1 MLLTDSLHYVFAQL
15 LLPHVAPGTSALVV
29 LAVATVELGIYGMV
43 TRRLHWRP
51 FWDRRW
57 AFLAIGF
64 LVAAATN
71 LSFHAVKYIDPGTA
85 SLLSQTSTLFALA
98 FSFVWLRERLSP
110 MQVVGAVLAMVGAL
124 IVTFERGN
132 YLRLGALIVIGS
144 AFMYALH
151 AAFTKRYRKDMELAD
166 FFFFRLLCST
176 VFLLILAGA
185 TGDLEWPVARAWPLL
200 ILTGTVD
207 VLVSRTLYYIALQ
220 RLKMSVH
227 AIVLTVS
234 PLAAVL
240 WALLLFDSLP
250 TLRQLMGGIAVV
262 AGTLIVVSQSVRPSR
277 SSVDVK

>member
-1 MLLTDSLHYVFAQL
+1 MLLTDSLHYVFARL
-15 LLPHVAPGTSALVV
+15 LLPDVAPGSSALFV
-29 LAVATVELGIYGMV
+29 LGVATVELAIYGMI
-43 TRRLHWRP
+43 TKRLHWGS
-51 FWDRRW
+51 FWQHKW
-57 AFLAIGF
+57 VLLAIGF

-85 SLLSQTSTLFALA
+85 SLLSQMSTLFALG
-98 FSFVWLRERLSP
+98 FSFIWLQERLRSL
-110 MQVVGAVLAMVGAL
+110 QAVGAALTVVGALVVA
-124 IVTFERGN
+124 FQRGD

-151 AAFTKRYRKDMELAD
+151 AAVTKRYRKDMDLVD

-176 VFLLILAGA
+176 AFLLILAGV

-207 VLVSRTLYYIALQ
+207 VLVSRALYYIALQ

-240 WALLLFDSLP
+240 WALLIFGTLP
-250 TLRQLMGGIAVV
+250 TLQQLLGGVAVV
-262 AGTLIVVSQSVRPSR
+262 AGTLIVVTQSVRAEQGS
-277 SSVDVK
+277 

>member
-1 MLLTDSLHYVFAQL
+1 MLLTDSLHYVFARL
-15 LLPHVAPGTSALVV
+15 LLPDVAPGSSALFV
-29 LAVATVELGIYGMV
+29 LGVATVELAIYGMI
-43 TRRLHWRP
+43 TKRLHWGS
-51 FWDRRW
+51 FWQHKW
-57 AFLAIGF
+57 VLLAIGF

-85 SLLSQTSTLFALA
+85 SLLSQMSTLFALG
-98 FSFVWLRERLSP
+98 FSFIWLQARLRSL
-110 MQVVGAVLAMVGAL
+110 QAVGAALTVVGALVVA
-124 IVTFERGN
+124 FQRGD

-151 AAFTKRYRKDMELAD
+151 AAVTKRYRKDMDLVD

-176 VFLLILAGA
+176 AFLLILAGV

-207 VLVSRTLYYIALQ
+207 VLVSRALYYIALQ

-240 WALLLFDSLP
+240 WALLIFGTLP
-250 TLRQLMGGIAVV
+250 TLQQLLGGVAVV
-262 AGTLIVVSQSVRPSR
+262 AGTLIVVTQSVRAEQGS
-277 SSVDVK
+277 